1 MPDNRILEPVSGPR
15 APARVP
21 PATRDDEEEN
31 LMTDSPINM
40 TRPLD
45 LTHEKHNVGPQRI
58 QRPLYADLLPTCNNA
73 CPAGENIQAWLTHA
87 QAGRFR
93 EAWQS
98 LTENNPFPAIHG
110 RVCYHPCETA
120 CNRGHLDSSV
130 SIHAVERFLGDLA
143 LQENW
148 QFETTTTP
156 ASGKRVLVVGAGPS
170 GLSAAYHLAQ
180 LGHEV
185 EVHEAGPMAGGMMH
199 FGIPS
204 YRLPRDV
211 LDAEVKRIEN
221 MGVKIVLNHR
231 VDDLVAEKDDGDFD
245 AIFIAV
251 GAHISKR
258 TDIPS
263 RDAGKMLDAISFLK
277 DVEAGNAPKLG
288 RRVAIYGGGNTAM
301 DAARVAKRLGYEPL
315 IIYRRD
321 RAHMPAHDFEA
332 TEALEE
338 GVKIHWLRTI
348 KNITETTFTVEIM
361 EVDDKGRPRPTGQF
375 ETLEADALIM
385 ALGQDVDTSFMHKMP
400 GLQFKE
406 DGVVIVNEQMMTGCP
421 GLFAGGD
428 MVPSDR
434 TVTIGVGHG
443 KKAARNIDAWLRGES
458 YVKPRKHDLATFDKL
473 HVWYYTDAT
482 QRPQGHLDIKG
493 RQSSFKEVV
502 EGLSQKAALY
512 EAKRCLSCGNCY
524 ECDGCFGACP
534 EDAIIKLG
542 PGKRYRYDYD
552 LCTGCAVCFEQCP
565 CHAIEMI
572 PEPATAG

>member
-1 MPDNRILEPVSGPR
+1 
-15 APARVP
+15 
-21 PATRDDEEEN
+21 
-31 LMTDSPINM
+31 MTDSPINM

-58 QRPLYADLLPTCNNA
+58 QRPIYADLLPTCNNA

-87 QAGRFR
+87 QAGRFK

-98 LTENNPFPAIHG
+98 LTENNPMPAIHG

-120 CNRGHLDSSV
+120 CNRGKLDSSV
-130 SIHAVERFLGDLA
+130 SIHAVERFLGDMA

-148 QFETTTTP
+148 QFEVTATAT
-156 ASGKRVLVVGAGPS
+156 GKRVLVVGAGPS
-170 GLSAAYHLAQ
+170 GLSAAYHLAR

-185 EVHEAGPMAGGMMH
+185 EIYEAGPMAGGMMH

-211 LDAEVKRIEN
+211 LDAEIKRIET

-231 VDDLVAEKDDGDFD
+231 VDDLLAEKRQGDFD
-245 AIFIAV
+245 AIFVAV

-263 RDAGKMLDAISFLK
+263 RDAGKMFDAISFLK
-277 DVEAGNAPKLG
+277 DVESGSAPKLG

-348 KNITETTFTVEIM
+348 KNIEETKFTVEVM
-361 EVDDKGRPRPTGQF
+361 EVDEKGRPRPTGQF

-385 ALGQDVDTSFMHKMP
+385 ALGQDVDTSFMQKVP
-400 GLQFKE
+400 GVQFKA
-406 DGVVIVNEQMMTGCP
+406 DGVVIVNDQMMTGSP

-443 KKAARNIDAWLRGES
+443 KKAARNIDAWLRGEA
-458 YVKPRKHDLATFDKL
+458 YVKPPRHDLATFDKL
-473 HVWYYTDAT
+473 HVWYYTDAA

-493 RQSSFKEVV
+493 RQSSFEEVV
-502 EGLSQKAALY
+502 GGLTQKEALY

-534 EDAIIKLG
+534 EDAVIKLG

-572 PEPATAG
+572 PEPPAAA